1 VQWRKRFQ
9 DPFVTE
15 RVFCLYYFQYL
26 FFFNTYAM
34 RLLTAIL
41 FLSANV
47 LLAQS
52 PKSYYLTADR
62 VFDGEAMHEGW
73 AVVVEADKIVS
84 VGPKDKVKEPAGAI
98 KINYSNSTLL
108 PGLIEGHSHL
118 LLYPYNITDWDT
130 QVLKETDAYR
140 TARATVHAKNTLMA
154 GFTTARDLGTEGA
167 GYSDVALKRAI
178 NEGVIPGPR
187 LMVAG
192 RAIVSTGSYGP
203 KGYDHDQE
211 IMLGAEAADG
221 NDLVRV
227 VRDQIGKGAD
237 FIKIYADYRWGLQG
251 EDQPSFTLDEL
262 KLINEVTR
270 SSGRVMVCHAKSKEA
285 IKRAVMAG
293 AETIEHGDFIDVE
306 IGKLMKEHN
315 VTYIPTIAAVDM
327 ISQYRGWKKG
337 ITPEP
342 ANVTNKKKSFK
353 EAIASGVTIGM
364 GGDVGVFPHGEN
376 ALEMELMVEY
386 GMKAMDVLKAA
397 TSVNARAFHLDNQ
410 VGFLKEGLKADL
422 LVVTGDPS
430 KSISDLRKVKFVMKD
445 GIVYKNEK

>member
-1 VQWRKRFQ
+1 MKILTSF
-9 DPFVTE
+9 
-15 RVFCLYYFQYL
+15 
-26 FFFNTYAM
+26 
-34 RLLTAIL
+34 LL
-41 FLSANV
+41 LSAN
-47 LLAQS
+47 LLFAQT

-62 VFDGEAMHEGW
+62 IFDGEVTHTGW
-73 AVVVEADKIVS
+73 AVVVEADKIIS
-84 VGPKDKVKEPAGAI
+84 IGPKEKIKEPVGSI
-98 KINYSNSTLL
+98 KINYPNSTLL

-178 NEGVIPGPR
+178 NEGIIPGPR

-237 FIKIYADYRWGLQG
+237 FIKIYADYRWGING
-251 EDQPSFTLDEL
+251 EDQPSFTLEEL

-285 IKRAVMAG
+285 IRRAVMAG

-306 IGKLMKEHN
+306 TGKLMKEHN
-315 VTYIPTIAAVDM
+315 VTFIPTLAAVDM
-327 ISQYRGWKKG
+327 ITQYRGWKKG
-337 ITPEP
+337 VAPDP
-342 ANVTNKKKSFK
+342 ANIVNKKKSFK
-353 EAIASGVTIGM
+353 AAMESGVAIGM

-386 GMKAMDVLKAA
+386 GMKPMEVLKAA
-397 TSVNARAFHLDNQ
+397 TTINAKAFHLDQQ
-410 VGFLKEGLKADL
+410 VGAIKEGLKADL
-422 LVVTGDPS
+422 LIVSGDPS
-430 KSISDLRKVKFVMKD
+430 NVISDLRKVKWVMKD
-445 GIVYKNEK
+445 GVVVRNEK

>member
-1 VQWRKRFQ
+1 MKRILLI
-9 DPFVTE
+9 VVIT
-15 RVFCLYYFQYL
+15 L
-26 FFFNTYAM
+26 FTTY
-34 RLLTAIL
+34 TW
-41 FLSANV
+41 
-47 LLAQS
+47 AQN
-52 PKSYYLTADR
+52 PTRYYLTADR
-62 VFDGEAMHEGW
+62 VFDGETMNEGW
-73 AVVVEADKIVS
+73 AVVVEGNKIIAA
-84 VGPKDKVKEPAGAI
+84 GPKDKVKEPAGAI
-98 KINYSNSTLL
+98 KINFPNSTLT

-130 QVLKETDAYR
+130 QVLKESDSYR

-154 GFTTARDLGTEGA
+154 GFTSARDLGTEGA

-178 NEGVIPGPR
+178 NEGIIPGPR

-203 KGYDHDQE
+203 KGYDIDQE
-211 IMLGAEAADG
+211 IMLGAEPADG

-237 FIKIYADYRWGLQG
+237 FIKIYADYRWGTKG

-285 IKRAVMAG
+285 IRRAVLAG

-306 IGKLMKEHN
+306 TGKLMKEHN
-315 VTYIPTIAAVDM
+315 VTYIPTISAVDV

-337 ITPEP
+337 VTPEP

-364 GGDVGVFPHGEN
+364 GGDVGVYPHGEN

-386 GMKAMDVLKAA
+386 GMKPFDVLKAA
-397 TSVNARAFHLDNQ
+397 TSVNSRAFHLEKE
-410 VGFLKEGLKADL
+410 VGFIKEGLLADL
-422 LVVTGDPS
+422 VIVTGDPS
-430 KSISDLRKVKFVMKD
+430 KNISDVRKVKFVMKD
-445 GIVYKNEK
+445 GVVYRNEK

>member
-1 VQWRKRFQ
+1 MKILTSF
-9 DPFVTE
+9 
-15 RVFCLYYFQYL
+15 
-26 FFFNTYAM
+26 
-34 RLLTAIL
+34 LL
-41 FLSANV
+41 LSAN
-47 LLAQS
+47 LLFAQT

-62 VFDGEAMHEGW
+62 IFDGEVMQTGW

-84 VGPKDKVKEPAGAI
+84 IGPKEKVKDSAGSI
-98 KINYSNSTLL
+98 KINYPNSTLL

-211 IMLGAEAADG
+211 IMLGAEPADG

-237 FIKIYADYRWGLQG
+237 FIKIYADYRWGING

-285 IKRAVMAG
+285 IRRAVMAG

-306 IGKLMKEHN
+306 TGKLMKEHN

-327 ISQYRGWKKG
+327 ITQYRGWKKG
-337 ITPEP
+337 VAPDP
-342 ANVTNKKKSFK
+342 ANVVNKKKSFK
-353 EAIASGVTIGM
+353 AALESGVTIGM

-386 GMKAMDVLKAA
+386 GMKPMEVLKAA
-397 TSVNARAFHLDNQ
+397 TTINAKAFHLDQQ
-410 VGFLKEGLKADL
+410 VGAIKEGLKADL
-422 LVVTGDPS
+422 LIVSGDPS
-430 KSISDLRKVKFVMKD
+430 NVISDLRKVKWVMKD
-445 GIVYKNEK
+445 GVVYRNEK

>member
-1 VQWRKRFQ
+1 MNKLI
-9 DPFVTE
+9 
-15 RVFCLYYFQYL
+15 CL
-26 FFFNTYAM
+26 
-34 RLLTAIL
+34 LLIC
-41 FLSANV
+41 SIV
-47 LLAQS
+47 EIGYSQS
-52 PKSYYLTADR
+52 NNSYYLTADR
-62 VFDGEAMHEGW
+62 VFDGEVMHEGW
-73 AVVVEADKIVS
+73 AVIVEGDKIVAA
-84 VGPKDKVKEPAGAI
+84 GPKNKIKEPTGAT
-98 KINYSNSTLL
+98 KINFPNSTIT

-118 LLYPYNITDWDT
+118 FLYPYNITDWDT

-178 NEGVIPGPR
+178 NEGIIPGPR

-211 IMLGAEAADG
+211 IMLGAEPADG
-221 NDLVRV
+221 NDLIRV

-237 FIKIYADYRWGLQG
+237 FIKIYADYRWGING

-285 IKRAVMAG
+285 IKRSVLAG

-315 VTYIPTIAAVDM
+315 VTYYPTVSAVDV

-337 ITPEP
+337 VSPEP

-353 EAIASGVTIGM
+353 EALASGVTIGM
-364 GGDVGVFPHGEN
+364 GGDVGVYPHGEN
-376 ALEMELMVEY
+376 VLEMELMVEY
-386 GMKAMDVLKAA
+386 GMKTMDVLKAA
-397 TSVNARAFHLDNQ
+397 TSVNARTFHLENQ
-410 VGFLKEGLKADL
+410 VGFVKEGLKADL
-422 LVVTGDPS
+422 VIVTGDPS
-430 KSISDLRKVKFVMKD
+430 KNISDLRKVKFVMKD
-445 GIVYKNEK
+445 GVVYRNEK

>member
-1 VQWRKRFQ
+1 MKRHF
-9 DPFVTE
+9 
-15 RVFCLYYFQYL
+15 
-26 FFFNTYAM
+26 
-34 RLLTAIL
+34 LLLAASIL
-41 FLSANV
+41 SLCLSAQTP
-47 LLAQS
+47 A
-52 PKSYYLTADR
+52 KYYLTADR
-62 VFDGEAMHEGW
+62 VFDGENMHEGW
-73 AVVVEADKIVS
+73 AVIVDGDKIVAA
-84 VGPKDKVKEPAGAI
+84 GPKDKVKEPAGI
-98 KINYSNSTLL
+98 TKINFPNSTLT

-130 QVLKETDAYR
+130 QVLKETDSYR

-178 NEGVIPGPR
+178 NEGIIPGPR

-211 IMLGAEAADG
+211 IMLGAEPADG

-237 FIKIYADYRWGLQG
+237 FIKIYADYRWGING

-285 IKRAVMAG
+285 IRRAVMAG

-315 VTYIPTIAAVDM
+315 VTYIPTISAVDV

-337 ITPEP
+337 ISPEP
-342 ANVTNKKKSFK
+342 ANVANKKKSFK
-353 EAIASGVTIGM
+353 DALASGVTIGM
-364 GGDVGVFPHGEN
+364 GGDVGVYPHGEN
-376 ALEMELMVEY
+376 VLEMELMVEY
-386 GMKAMDVLKAA
+386 GMKTFEVLKAA
-397 TSVNARAFHLDNQ
+397 TSVNARAFHLDDQ
-410 VGFLKEGLKADL
+410 VGFVKEGLKADL
-422 LVVTGDPS
+422 VIVTGDPS
-430 KSISDLRKVKFVMKD
+430 KNISDLRKVKFVMKD
-445 GIVYKNEK
+445 GVIYRNEK